1 MNLPTPPLPM
11 GNPVAFSNFLGGQ
24 MPPPAAPIAPP
35 NTSSGANTETIGNTA
50 HERMTMGEPKDA
62 TPPPQFTSP
71 TGQKTML
78 GQ

>member
-1 MNLPTPPLPM
+1 MQPAASTA
-11 GNPVAFSNFLGGQ
+11 AFSQFLGTS
-24 MPPPAAPIAPP
+24 PSPPAGAITEIVHIA
-35 NTSSGANTETIGNTA
+35 A

>member
-1 MNLPTPPLPM
+1 MALPM
-11 GNPVAFSNFLGGQ
+11 QPAASTAAFSQFLGTS
-24 MPPPAAPIAPP
+24 PSPPAAPITPP
-35 NTSSGANTETIGNTA
+35 NTSSGANTEIVHNAA